1 MRDSIQVK
9 CRLLAAHLLS
19 ILFDRVSTIAVDVGE
34 RPFDQIMAYLCTQI
48 NFKSGLQR
56 FCLSLICIDL
66 CQVAEESGRR
76 HQQQH
81 TVVETLR
88 QSLAP
93 KLTAC
98 LDDENTIYFDEIAI
112 MFTRLQKDVRF
123 LITNHHR
130 LLTTNLGNSFSIFIR
145 LSQFKFYQIINK

>member
-56 FCLSLICIDL
+56 FCLSLVCIDL
-66 CQVAEESGRR
+66 CLVAEESG
-76 HQQQH
+76 HQH

-130 LLTTNLGNSFSIFIR
+130 LLTTNLGS
-145 LSQFKFYQIINK
+145 